1 MGGQR
6 DRKGKRRSKMTGR
19 GGGNQDLE
27 RGRVS
32 GKVVKWV
39 NCPGCPGRKVGV
51 GQAELKRRGQE
62 WEQVEGKGSRGT
74 GGSFLVVPKLEMRAG
89 PPGSIF

>member
-1 MGGQR
+1 
-6 DRKGKRRSKMTGR
+6 MTGR

-32 GKVVKWV
+32 GKGRVS
-39 NCPGCPGRKVGV
+39 CPGCPGRKVGV

-62 WEQVEGKGSRGT
+62 LEQVEGKGSRGT